1 MKKFYIKNLIL
12 DNKDVENK
20 IKRIGFEIIEDN
32 IDERELYVFGISK
45 NGDLISKILTDHIS
59 KISKI
64 KTVTIRVN
72 VSSNKVVDFSK
83 KFNVLNKPVV
93 IVGDVSQSGKTFQVV
108 ISNLMSSKPS
118 KIKTAVIV
126 NRDQTMYPVKID
138 YSGLSLST
146 SVNEHVDLVIDK
158 NGKCLVYL
166 S

>member
-1 MKKFYIKNLIL
+1 MKKFDIKNLIL